1 MWEAA
6 MDWGQGDKKG
16 GLGTLER
23 GWSGGS
29 GLGVVFLW
37 EAKPGS
43 GLGGDECGATLEVG
57 KKVS

>member
-1 MWEAA
+1 
-6 MDWGQGDKKG
+6 MDWGQEDKKG

-43 GLGGDECGATLEVG
+43 GLGGDERGATLEVG